1 MLNHATLVKKY
12 NKRLISGTR
21 GWLLFPLLSEH
32 FIDVDAVIAQ
42 VANCCL
48 VISISLNGPWKF
60 IYENTNCSTINHLPY
75 TPISDFRESPLRKAK
90 NTRTIVNDD
99 VDGRSTVLQL
109 SMFWLRREA
118 RFGSRDP
125 WRSAFCD
132 TTKIIVWSLRHAQV
146 AMLRDTLKSRREAV
160 LRYGVE
166 IWCDCHKGDD
176 LFWFLWVFTFF

>member
-1 MLNHATLVKKY
+1 MEHAVGFFFLFYRSTSLTSTLSSLKWPIVAW
-12 NKRLISGTR
+12 S
-21 GWLLFPLLSEH
+21 FPL
-32 FIDVDAVIAQ
+32 A
-42 VANCCL
+42 
-48 VISISLNGPWKF
+48 
-60 IYENTNCSTINHLPY
+60 STVLGSSSTRTQIVPQLTTYH